1 MDQADKVWL
10 LGADSFTGH
19 YLLQALKDANY
30 EVDTTAV
37 DITDAQQVEQA
48 MLAIQPS
55 YIINLAAIS
64 FVPDGDSANIYAVNT
79 IGVQHILDASLEL
92 AIAPKKIILVSSS
105 TVYGQAG
112 QEDIT
117 EDTLASPVNHYG
129 CSKWAMEQIANTYA
143 DQLNIVITRPFNYTG
158 QNQEAKFLVPK
169 IVQHFQQSAAIIEL
183 GNIDIWRD
191 FSDVRWVANA
201 YVQLLKTDKKNHSP
215 VNLCSGKL
223 TSIRE
228 IISRLEQLTGHI
240 IDIKVNPD
248 FVRAS
253 DIKRQKGDN
262 GRLYELL
269 PTLDAPID
277 FEHTLQW
284 MLESPQND
292 MAE

>member
-1 MDQADKVWL
+1 VDQADKVWL

-79 IGVQHILDASLEL
+79 IGVQHILDASLQL
-92 AIAPKKIILVSSS
+92 AVKPKKIILVSSS
-105 TVYGQAG
+105 TIYGQQQQ
-112 QEDIT
+112 QEIA
-117 EDTLASPVNHYG
+117 EDCIASPINHYG

-158 QNQEAKFLVPK
+158 QQQDIKFLVPK
-169 IVQHFQQSAAIIEL
+169 IVAHFQQRADKIQL

-191 FSDVRWVANA
+191 FSDVRWIASA
-201 YVQLLKTDKKNHSP
+201 YVQLLQSNKKIHSP
-215 VNLCSGKL
+215 VNLCSGQL

-228 IISRLEQLTGHI
+228 IIESLQQLTGHSI
-240 IDIKVNPD
+240 EVEVNPD
-248 FVRAS
+248 FVRQA
-253 DIKRQKGDN
+253 DIKRQKGAN
-262 GRLYELL
+262 TFLYQLL
-269 PTLDAPID
+269 PSLDVPNSIEQTL
-277 FEHTLQW
+277 EW
-284 MLESPQND
+284 MLESPVKNHV
-292 MAE
+292 